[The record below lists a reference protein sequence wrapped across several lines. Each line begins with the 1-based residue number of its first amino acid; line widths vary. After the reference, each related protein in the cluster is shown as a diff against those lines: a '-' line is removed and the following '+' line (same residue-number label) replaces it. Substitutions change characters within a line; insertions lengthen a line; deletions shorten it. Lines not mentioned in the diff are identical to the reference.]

1 MGLMGQMGDMY
12 KLQKEAK
19 KIKKEL
25 AKTHVSAE
33 ADGVKV
39 VVNGEQQVLSVEIID
54 ESILG
59 DAKKMEKAFVEATNR
74 AMKKAQEVAAE
85 KMKAIM
91 GGFPGL
97 GGGQ

>member
-1 MGLMGQMGDMY
+1 MGMLGQMGDMY

-25 AKTHVSAE
+25 ATIHVSAE
-33 ADGVKV
+33 ASGIKV
-39 VVNGEQQVLSVEIID
+39 VVNGEQQLLSVEIID
-54 ESILG
+54 QTVLQ
-59 DAKKMEKAFVEATNR
+59 DAKKLEKAFVEATNR

-97 GGGQ
+97 GGQ